1 MTHTRES
8 EREGTGMIIES
19 GFYTAIII
27 EVGIFGSEIAVEKH
41 FQTENEAREF
51 CQIVKEGQIAVIAKV
66 S

>member
-1 MTHTRES
+1 
-8 EREGTGMIIES
+8 MIIES

-27 EVGIFGSEIAVEKH
+27 EVGTFESEIVIEKH

-51 CQIVKEGQIAVIAKV
+51 CQSVQEGQIAVIAKV